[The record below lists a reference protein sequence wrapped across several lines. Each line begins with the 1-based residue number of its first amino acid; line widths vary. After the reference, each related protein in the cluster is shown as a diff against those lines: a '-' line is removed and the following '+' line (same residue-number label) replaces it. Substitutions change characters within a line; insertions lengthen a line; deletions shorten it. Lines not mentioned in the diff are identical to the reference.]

1 MSATKVAAPKSS
13 QDVQHAN
20 STSGHLGGKP
30 EQDRKIDSL
39 NRQEKSVPQH
49 QTKGGWSDESEKQ
62 STDVKKTK
70 DEEYGLDAPKAH
82 EFPEAKTTVKHKQP
96 EAPVTQ
102 GPTAKKYASF
112 GSIKS

>member
-1 MSATKVAAPKSS
+1 MKL
-13 QDVQHAN
+13 Q
-20 STSGHLGGKP
+20 
-30 EQDRKIDSL
+30 
-39 NRQEKSVPQH
+39 
-49 QTKGGWSDESEKQ
+49 
-62 STDVKKTK
+62 KTK